1 MGEPLVLVLTH
12 DVDWP
17 RQGPPKEH
25 VLARLERFELANRRK
40 FLELGENIYYGIGE
54 IVEREE
60 RFGLRSTFFF
70 RPKYDDGSGVEGYAG
85 ELRELVKGG
94 WEVGLHANCGWD
106 LAAIAEEKRAVERA
120 AGVKVVSMRVHM
132 LKLDPKLLPI
142 LDRVGVKYDS
152 SLCFSREGPSPRS
165 AGCLRCG
172 GVLELPITVMDAY
185 LFTYWGVKPG
195 GVCKAVLEALRA
207 AYEAG
212 KRVATILWHDCSVR
226 MKGGMEYLQLLEGLS
241 VLDWIEPVKVA
252 DVPKALEEHGYAC
265 EGCYPATDL

>member
-1 MGEPLVLVLTH
+1 MSEPLVLALTH

-17 RQGPPKEH
+17 RHGPPKEH
-25 VLARLERFELANRRK
+25 VLARLERFDPEDRRR

-60 RFGLRSTFFF
+60 CLGLRSTFFF
-70 RPKYDDGSGVEGYAG
+70 RPKYDDGSGVEGYAE

-106 LAAIAEEKRAVERA
+106 LGEIGEEKRAVERA
-120 AGVKVVSMRVHM
+120 TGVEVVSMRVHM
-132 LKLDPKLLPI
+132 LKLDSKLLPA
-142 LDRVGVKYDS
+142 LDRVGIKHDS
-152 SLCFSREGPSPRS
+152 SFCFSKEGPSLRS

-185 LFTYWGVKPG
+185 LFAYWGVKPG
-195 GVCKAVLEALRA
+195 EVRRAVLEALRA

-212 KRVATILWHDCSVR
+212 KRVATLLWHDCSVR
-226 MKGGMEYLQLLEGLS
+226 MRGGREYLQLLEDLS
-241 VLDWIEPVKVA
+241 ALDWIEPVRVT
-252 DVPKALEEHGYAC
+252 DVPKALEQHGYAC
-265 EGCYPATDL
+265 EGC

>member
-1 MGEPLVLVLTH
+1 MSDPLVLVLTH

-17 RQGPPKEH
+17 RHGPPREH
-25 VLARLERFELANRRK
+25 VLARLDRFDPEDGRR

-60 RFGLRSTFFF
+60 RLGFRSTFFF
-70 RPKYDDGSGVEGYAG
+70 RPRYDDGSEVEGYAR
-85 ELRELVKGG
+85 ELRELLKGG

-106 LAAIAEEKRAVERA
+106 LNAIAEEKRAVERVLGA
-120 AGVKVVSMRVHM
+120 EVVSMRVHM
-132 LKLDPKLLPI
+132 LKLDRKLLPV
-142 LDRVGVKYDS
+142 LDRIGIKHDS

-185 LFTYWGVKPG
+185 LFAYWGVKPG
-195 GVCKAVLEALRA
+195 GVRKAVLEALQA

-212 KRVATILWHDCSVR
+212 KRVATLLWHDCSVR
-226 MKGGMEYLQLLEGLS
+226 MRGGREYLELLEDLS
-241 VLDWIEPVKVA
+241 SLRWIEPVRVA
-252 DVPKALEEHGYAC
+252 DVPKVLEEYGYRC
-265 EGCYPATDL
+265 EDCCSATDL